1 MPPKIYSLESEG
13 DNMGL
18 ILKQLF
24 AFIKLLN
31 SETGNISLAM
41 GMTCG
46 FILGMT
52 PSLSLHSLLIFLIL
66 FFFRIQ
72 IGAAL
77 LAAFFFKFVA
87 FLLDPAFHAVGSKVL
102 EVESLQAFF
111 TTLYNIPIIPFTR
124 FNNSIVMGSAV
135 ITIILSPIV
144 FLISQFLIVKYR
156 VTVLARF
163 KETKLWKAIEATK
176 FYQWYYK
183 YDQYKWN

>member
-1 MPPKIYSLESEG
+1 
-13 DNMGL
+13 MGL

-31 SETGNISLAM
+31 SDTGNISLAL

-52 PSLSLHSLLIFLIL
+52 PVLSLHSLLIFLIL

-77 LAAFFFKFVA
+77 VMAFFFKFVA
-87 FLLDPAFHAVGSKVL
+87 YLLDPIFHSVGSNVL
-102 EVESLQAFF
+102 EMESLQGFF
-111 TTLYNIPIIPFTR
+111 TTLYNMPILPYTR

-135 ITIILSPIV
+135 VTFALSPIV
-144 FLISQFLIVKYR
+144 FIASQYFIVKYR
-156 VTVLARF
+156 EIVVARF
-163 KETKLWKAIEATK
+163 RETKFWKAMQATK

>member
-1 MPPKIYSLESEG
+1 
-13 DNMGL
+13 MGL

-31 SETGNISLAM
+31 SDTGNISLAA

-52 PSLSLHSLLIFLIL
+52 PTLSLHSLLIFLIL

-77 LAAFFFKFVA
+77 VTAFFFKFVA
-87 FLLDPAFHAVGSKVL
+87 FILDPIFDTAGQKVL
-102 EVESLQAFF
+102 EMDSLQGIF
-111 TTLYNIPIIPFTR
+111 TSLYNMPLVPYTR

-135 ITIILSPIV
+135 ITFILSPFV
-144 FLISQFLIVKYR
+144 FLISQWLIIKYR
-156 VTVLARF
+156 ETVVARF
-163 KETKLWKAIEATK
+163 RETKIWKAVEATK

-183 YDQYKWN
+183 YNQYKWN

>member
-1 MPPKIYSLESEG
+1 
-13 DNMGL
+13 MGL

-24 AFIKLLN
+24 SFIKLLN
-31 SETGNISLAM
+31 SDTGNVSLAM

-52 PSLSLHSLLIFLIL
+52 PVLSLHSLLVFLII

-77 LAAFFFKFVA
+77 VTAFFFKFVA
-87 FLLDPAFHAVGSKVL
+87 FLLDPVFHFVGSQVL
-102 EVESLQAFF
+102 EMQSLHGFF
-111 TTLYNIPIIPFTR
+111 TTLYNMPIIPYTR

-135 ITIILSPIV
+135 VTFTLSPIV
-144 FLISQFLIVKYR
+144 FILSQSMIIKYR
-156 VTVLARF
+156 ETVLARF
-163 KETKLWKAIEATK
+163 KSTKFWKAIEATK

-183 YDQYKWN
+183 YDQYHWR

>member
-1 MPPKIYSLESEG
+1 
-13 DNMGL
+13 MGL

-31 SETGNISLAM
+31 SDTGTVSLAA

-52 PSLSLHSLLIFLIL
+52 PSLSLHSLIIFLIL

-77 LAAFFFKFVA
+77 VTAFFFKFVA
-87 FLLDPAFHAVGSKVL
+87 FILDPAFHAVGSKVL
-102 EVESLQAFF
+102 ELPSLQGFY
-111 TTLYNIPIIPFTR
+111 TSLYNMPLIPFTR

-135 ITIILSPIV
+135 ITFVLSPFV
-144 FLISQFLIVKYR
+144 FIMSRIFILKYR
-156 VTVLARF
+156 ATVVARF

>member
-1 MPPKIYSLESEG
+1 
-13 DNMGL
+13 MGL

-31 SETGNISLAM
+31 SDTGNISLAM

-52 PSLSLHSLLIFLIL
+52 PVLSLHSLLIFLIL

-77 LAAFFFKFVA
+77 VAAFFFKFIA
-87 FLLDPAFHAVGSKVL
+87 FLLDPAFDFVGQKVL
-102 EVESLQAFF
+102 EMESLQGIF
-111 TTLYNIPIIPFTR
+111 TTLYNMPIVPFTR

-135 ITIILSPIV
+135 VTFALSPFVFILSQYFI
-144 FLISQFLIVKYR
+144 IKYR
-156 VTVLARF
+156 EVVVARF
-163 KETKLWKAIEATK
+163 KGTKFWKAMQATK

-183 YDQYKWN
+183 YEQYSWK

>member
-1 MPPKIYSLESEG
+1 
-13 DNMGL
+13 MGL

-24 AFIKLLN
+24 SFIKLLN
-31 SETGNISLAM
+31 SDTGNVSLAA

-52 PSLSLHSLLIFLIL
+52 PVLSLHSLLIFLIL

-77 LAAFFFKFVA
+77 VTAFFFKFIA
-87 FLLDPAFHAVGSKVL
+87 YLMDPAFHFIGSKVL
-102 EVESLQAFF
+102 ELDSLQGIL
-111 TTLYNIPIIPFTR
+111 TQLYNMPLIPYTR

-135 ITIILSPIV
+135 VTFALSPFVYILSSI
-144 FLISQFLIVKYR
+144 FISKYR
-156 VTVLARF
+156 EVVLARL
-163 KETKLWKAIEATK
+163 KTTKLWKAVEATK

>member
-1 MPPKIYSLESEG
+1 
-13 DNMGL
+13 MGL

-31 SETGNISLAM
+31 SDTGNISLAA

-52 PSLSLHSLLIFLIL
+52 PTLSLHSLLIFLVL

-77 LAAFFFKFVA
+77 VTAFFFKFVA
-87 FLLDPAFHAVGSKVL
+87 FLLDPAFDAVGQKVL
-102 EVESLQAFF
+102 EMESLQGLY
-111 TTLYNIPIIPFTR
+111 TTLFNMPLIPFTR
-124 FNNSIVMGSAV
+124 FNNSIVMGSFV
-135 ITIILSPIV
+135 ITFALSPII
-144 FLISQFLIVKYR
+144 FILSQYLIVKYR
-156 VTVLARF
+156 TTVLARF
-163 KETKLWKAIEATK
+163 KTTKLWKAVEATK

>member
-1 MPPKIYSLESEG
+1 
-13 DNMGL
+13 MGL
-18 ILKQLF
+18 ILKQIF

-31 SETGNISLAM
+31 SDTGTISLAA

-52 PSLSLHSLLIFLIL
+52 PSLSLHSLIIFLIL

-77 LAAFFFKFVA
+77 LTAFFFKFIA
-87 FLLDPAFHAVGSKVL
+87 YILDPAFHAIGSRVL
-102 EVESLQAFF
+102 EIESLQGFY
-111 TTLYNIPIIPFTR
+111 TNLYNMPIIPFTR

-135 ITIILSPIV
+135 VTFALSPLVFILSRLFI
-144 FLISQFLIVKYR
+144 IKYR
-156 VTVLARF
+156 VVVVARF
-163 KETKLWKAIEATK
+163 KETKIWKAIEATK

>member
-1 MPPKIYSLESEG
+1 
-13 DNMGL
+13 MGL

-31 SETGNISLAM
+31 SDTGNISLAM

-52 PSLSLHSLLIFLIL
+52 PVLSLHSLLIFLIL

-77 LAAFFFKFVA
+77 VVAFFFKFAA
-87 FLLDPAFHAVGSKVL
+87 FLLDPLFHLVGSQVL
-102 EVESLQAFF
+102 EMDSLKGIF
-111 TTLYNIPIIPFTR
+111 TQLYNMPLIPYTR

-135 ITIILSPIV
+135 ITFALSPLV
-144 FLISQFLIVKYR
+144 FIISQFLIVKYR
-156 VTVLARF
+156 ETVVARF
-163 KETKLWKAIEATK
+163 EKTKFWKAVQATK

>member
-1 MPPKIYSLESEG
+1 
-13 DNMGL
+13 MGL

-31 SETGNISLAM
+31 SDTGNISLAL

-52 PSLSLHSLLIFLIL
+52 PTLSLHSLLIFLIL

-77 LAAFFFKFVA
+77 VTAFFFKFVA
-87 FLLDPAFHAVGSKVL
+87 YLLDPIFHSVGSSVL
-102 EVESLQAFF
+102 QMESLQGIF
-111 TTLYNIPIIPFTR
+111 TTLYNMPIIPYTR

-135 ITIILSPIV
+135 VTIILSPFAYIASSI
-144 FLISQFLIVKYR
+144 FIKKYR
-156 VTVLARF
+156 EIVVARF
-163 KETKLWKAIEATK
+163 KTTKFWKALEATK

>member
-1 MPPKIYSLESEG
+1 
-13 DNMGL
+13 MGL

-24 AFIKLLN
+24 SFIKLLN
-31 SETGNISLAM
+31 SDTGNISLAL

-52 PSLSLHSLLIFLIL
+52 PVLSLHSLLIFLIL

-77 LAAFFFKFVA
+77 VTAFFFKFVA
-87 FLLDPAFHAVGSKVL
+87 FLLDPIFHYVGSQVL
-102 EVESLQAFF
+102 EMNSLRDTF
-111 TTLYNIPIIPFTR
+111 TTLYNMPIVPYTR

-135 ITIILSPIV
+135 VTILLSPFVYIASTI
-144 FLISQFLIVKYR
+144 FIKKYR
-156 VTVLARF
+156 ETVVARF
-163 KETKLWKAIEATK
+163 KETKAWKALEATK

>member
-1 MPPKIYSLESEG
+1 
-13 DNMGL
+13 MGL

-24 AFIKLLN
+24 SFIKLLN
-31 SETGNISLAM
+31 SDTGTISLAA

-52 PSLSLHSLLIFLIL
+52 PSLSLHSLLIFLVL

-77 LAAFFFKFVA
+77 VTAFFFKFVA
-87 FLLDPAFHAVGSKVL
+87 FLLDPAFHAVGSMVL
-102 EVESLQAFF
+102 EKESLQGIF
-111 TTLYNIPIIPFTR
+111 TSLYNMPLIPYTR

-144 FLISQFLIVKYR
+144 FLLSKYFIVKYR
-156 VTVLARF
+156 EIVVARL
-163 KETKLWKAIEATK
+163 KETKIWKAIEATK

>member
-1 MPPKIYSLESEG
+1 
-13 DNMGL
+13 MGL

-31 SETGNISLAM
+31 SDTGNVSLAM

-52 PSLSLHSLLIFLIL
+52 PSLSLHSLFIFLIL
-66 FFFRIQ
+66 FLFRIQ

-77 LAAFFFKFVA
+77 LAAFFFKFIA
-87 FLLDPAFHAVGSKVL
+87 FILDPLFHTVGSKVL
-102 EVESLQAFF
+102 EIESMQGIF
-111 TTLYNIPIIPFTR
+111 TQLYNMPLIPFTR

-135 ITIILSPIV
+135 ITFILAPFV
-144 FLISQFLIVKYR
+144 FVISQFLIIKYR
-156 VTVLARF
+156 EIFVARF
-163 KETKLWKAIEATK
+163 KETKIWKAVQATK

-183 YDQYKWN
+183 YEQYKWN

>member
-1 MPPKIYSLESEG
+1 
-13 DNMGL
+13 MGL

-24 AFIKLLN
+24 SFIKLLN
-31 SETGNISLAM
+31 SDTGNISLAL

-52 PSLSLHSLLIFLIL
+52 PTLSLHSLLIFLIL

-77 LAAFFFKFVA
+77 IAAFFFKFVA
-87 FLLDPAFHAVGSKVL
+87 FLLDPAFHAIGSKVL
-102 EVESLQAFF
+102 EMESLQGLY
-111 TTLYNIPIIPFTR
+111 TGLYNLPILPFTR

-135 ITIILSPIV
+135 ITFALSPIV
-144 FLISQFLIVKYR
+144 FFLSQYFIIKYR
-156 VTVLARF
+156 VVVLARF
-163 KETKLWKAIEATK
+163 KETKIWKAVEATK

>member
-1 MPPKIYSLESEG
+1 
-13 DNMGL
+13 MGL

-31 SETGNISLAM
+31 SDTGTISLAM
-41 GMTCG
+41 GLTCG

-52 PSLSLHSLLIFLIL
+52 PTLSLHSLLIFLVL

-77 LAAFFFKFVA
+77 LAAFFFQFVA
-87 FLLDPAFHAVGSKVL
+87 FLLDPAFDAVGSKVL
-102 EVESLQAFF
+102 DIESLQAFY
-111 TTLYNIPIIPFTR
+111 TTLYNMPIIPFTR
-124 FNNSIVMGSAV
+124 FNNTIVMGSAV
-135 ITIILSPIV
+135 ITFALSPLVFILSRY
-144 FLISQFLIVKYR
+144 LIVKYR
-156 VTVLARF
+156 QTILARF
-163 KETKLWKAIEATK
+163 KESKAWKAVEATK

>member
-1 MPPKIYSLESEG
+1 
-13 DNMGL
+13 MGL

-24 AFIKLLN
+24 SFIKLLN
-31 SETGNISLAM
+31 SDTGNISLAL

-52 PSLSLHSLLIFLIL
+52 PVLSLHSLLIFLVL

-77 LAAFFFKFVA
+77 VMAFFFKFTA
-87 FLLDPAFHAVGSKVL
+87 FLLDPLFHSVGSQVL
-102 EVESLQAFF
+102 QMKSLEPFF
-111 TTLYNIPIIPFTR
+111 TTLYNMPIIPYTR

-135 ITIILSPIV
+135 ITFSLSPFV
-144 FLISQFLIVKYR
+144 YLLSSYLIIKYR

-163 KETKLWKAIEATK
+163 KETKLWKAVEATK

>member
-1 MPPKIYSLESEG
+1 
-13 DNMGL
+13 MGL

-31 SETGNISLAM
+31 SDTGNISIAA

-52 PSLSLHSLLIFLIL
+52 PVLSLHSLIVFLIL

-77 LAAFFFKFVA
+77 VSAFFFKFGA
-87 FLLDPAFHAVGSKVL
+87 FLLDPVFHYVGSRVL
-102 EVESLQAFF
+102 EMESLASLF
-111 TTLYNIPIIPFTR
+111 TQLYNMPIIPFTR

-135 ITIILSPIV
+135 ITFSLSPIV
-144 FLISQFLIVKYR
+144 FILSQYFIVKYR
-156 VTVLARF
+156 ELVVARF
-163 KETKLWKAIEATK
+163 KETKFWKAVEATK

-183 YDQYKWN
+183 YEQYNWK

>member
-1 MPPKIYSLESEG
+1 
-13 DNMGL
+13 MGL

-31 SETGNISLAM
+31 SDTGNISLAA

-52 PSLSLHSLLIFLIL
+52 PVLSLHSLIIFLVL

-77 LAAFFFKFVA
+77 TTAFFFKFVA
-87 FLLDPAFHAVGSKVL
+87 FLLDPAFDFIGSKVL
-102 EVESLQAFF
+102 EIESLQSLF
-111 TTLYNIPIIPFTR
+111 TNLYNMPLIPYTR

-135 ITIILSPIV
+135 VTFTLSPLV
-144 FLISQFLIVKYR
+144 FLASQYLIVKYR
-156 VTVLARF
+156 EIVVARF
-163 KETKLWKAIEATK
+163 KTTKFWKAIEATK

-183 YDQYKWN
+183 YDQYSWK

>member
-1 MPPKIYSLESEG
+1 
-13 DNMGL
+13 MGL

-31 SETGNISLAM
+31 SDTGNISIAA

-52 PSLSLHSLLIFLIL
+52 PVLSLQSLLVFLIL

-77 LAAFFFKFVA
+77 VSAFFFKFGA
-87 FLLDPAFHAVGSKVL
+87 FLLDPVFHYVGSRVL
-102 EVESLQAFF
+102 EMDSLAGVF
-111 TTLYNIPIIPFTR
+111 TQLYNMPIIPYTR

-135 ITIILSPIV
+135 ITFALSPLVFILSQY
-144 FLISQFLIVKYR
+144 FIVKYR
-156 VTVLARF
+156 ELVVARF
-163 KETKLWKAIEATK
+163 KETKVWKAVEATK

-183 YDQYKWN
+183 YDQYNWK